1 LFDQGSLVS
10 GIVSS
15 FPNTTLI
22 IKELKLYAATI
33 NKYLSDV
40 SIVFVFVSV
49 FTKRKEKENL
59 EAEGR

>member
-1 LFDQGSLVS
+1 M
-10 GIVSS
+10 
-15 FPNTTLI
+15 TLI

>member
-10 GIVSS
+10 GIVRS